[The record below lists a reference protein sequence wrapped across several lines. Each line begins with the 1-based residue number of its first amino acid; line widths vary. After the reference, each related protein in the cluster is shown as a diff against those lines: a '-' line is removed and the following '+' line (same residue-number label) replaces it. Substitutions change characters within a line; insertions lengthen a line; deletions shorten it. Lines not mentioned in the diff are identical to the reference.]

1 MFKAT
6 ANEETLLRKHCC
18 FLNVSPFARTG
29 NICCGNIFL
38 LPRNKKMFLT
48 FFRNI
53 LFFQQMF
60 PRLRG
65 EETMFP
71 QQRFRN
77 NVSSFAGAFRT
88 GTSFLLVHQTCGNIS
103 SIVVFRSTTKSA
115 TTQATVHFTDHLTR
129 KMIAQNMQNFASFVL
144 FAFLLANVYGA
155 TKNASSQQCTVSS
168 VCGILENVVQV
179 QDRLKK
185 TIKEHS
191 TILCGH
197 CSEGN

>member
-1 MFKAT
+1 MLVQT
-6 ANEETLLRKHCC
+6 WRLL
-18 FLNVSPFARTG
+18 
-29 NICCGNIFL
+29 L
-38 LPRNKKMFLT
+38 LT
-48 FFRNI
+48 
-53 LFFQQMF
+53 QSTWQMF
-60 PRLRG
+60 RMLTSRYG
-65 EETMFP
+65 GT
-71 QQRFRN
+71 QLGAT
-77 NVSSFAGAFRT
+77 VSVFRT
-88 GTSFLLVHQTCGNIS
+88 GTSFLLVHQTSGNIS

-115 TTQATVHFTDHLTR
+115 TTPATVHFTDHLTR

-185 TIKEHS
+185 RIKEHS